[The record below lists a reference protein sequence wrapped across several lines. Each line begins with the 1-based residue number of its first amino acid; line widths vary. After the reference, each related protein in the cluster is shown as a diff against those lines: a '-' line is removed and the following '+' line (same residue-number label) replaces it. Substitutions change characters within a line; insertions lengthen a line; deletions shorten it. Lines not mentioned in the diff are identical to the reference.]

1 MPLSL
6 SHGPPS
12 KPSPLATVQKI
23 LKESLPFSR
32 FWFLKM
38 ALAAAVTSA
47 LLGMGITLFILRHAI
62 DEKEIAMDAMTA
74 RTVET
79 YAELTKLK
87 AVIAALKEQRTQTK
101 SVSVQHTGAIMALE
115 KQLVE
120 QQEKTVVWQQ
130 RSIDLE
136 KHSADLEQQNALL
149 RHRLDG
155 TYVATEIRG
164 MADFPVLRGMSR
176 RGDTVE
182 TFAKR
187 EGTTAEVIL
196 ALNPWLRKR
205 KKPLVDYQTVWIPR
219 PAPP

>member
-1 MPLSL
+1 
-6 SHGPPS
+6 
-12 KPSPLATVQKI
+12 
-23 LKESLPFSR
+23 
-32 FWFLKM
+32 M

-101 SVSVQHTGAIMALE
+101 SVSVQHTGAIVALE

-120 QQEKTVVWQQ
+120 QQEKTAVWQ
-130 RSIDLE
+130 
-136 KHSADLEQQNALL
+136 KHSAELEQQNTLL
-149 RHRLDG
+149 RQRLDG

>member
-1 MPLSL
+1 M
-6 SHGPPS
+6 
-12 KPSPLATVQKI
+12 QKI

-32 FWFLKM
+32 SWFLKM
-38 ALAAAVTSA
+38 ALAAAITSA
-47 LLGMGITLFILRHAI
+47 LFGMGITLFILRHAI
-62 DEKEIAMDAMTA
+62 DEKEIAMDAITA

-87 AVIAALKEQRTQTK
+87 AVITALKEQRTQTK
-101 SVSVQHTGAIMALE
+101 SVSVQHTGAIVALE

-120 QQEKTVVWQQ
+120 QQEKTAVWQ
-130 RSIDLE
+130 
-136 KHSADLEQQNALL
+136 KHSAELEQQNTLL
-149 RHRLDG
+149 RQRLDG

-176 RGDTVE
+176 RGDTVK

-187 EGTTAEVIL
+187 EGTTPEVIL

-205 KKPLVDYQTVWIPR
+205 KKPMVDYQTVWIPR
-219 PAPP
+219 PAAP